1 MKILLVEDEERL
13 SEALVYVLKKNKYDV
28 DAAYDGIEGERM
40 ALSGDYDIIIL
51 DRMLPGKDGVEA
63 LKTIRAANIAAP
75 VIFITA
81 KHTIADRIEGLDAGA
96 DDYLVKPFA
105 NDELLARI
113 RALSRRAGTAVE
125 ESEEIIIGKSKFIP
139 RRGEIYYGK
148 NYENTINLTLKETG
162 ILEML
167 CKSGEKAVTKE
178 ELLTKLWGHENDGDV
193 NIVEVFISYLR
204 KKIDVPALGFSIVT
218 LRGLGYKIKA
228 NPQKSK

>member
-13 SEALVYVLKKNKYDV
+13 SEALVYVLRRNKYDV
-28 DAAYDGIEGERM
+28 DAAYNGIEGEKM

-63 LKTIRAANIAAP
+63 LKAIRAANISAP

-81 KHTIADRIEGLDAGA
+81 MHTIADRIEGLDAGA

-113 RALSRRAGTAVE
+113 RALSRRTGTAVE
-125 ESEEIIIGKSKFIP
+125 ESEEIIIGKAKFIP
-139 RRGEIYYGK
+139 RRGEIFYGED
-148 NYENTINLTLKETG
+148 YGNTINLTLKETG

-167 CKSGEKAVTKE
+167 CKSGEQAVTKE
-178 ELLTKLWGHENDGDV
+178 ELLIKLWGHESDSDV

-204 KKIDVPALGFSIVT
+204 KKIDVDALGFSIVT
-218 LRGLGYKIKA
+218 LRGLGYKIK
-228 NPQKSK
+228 KSK